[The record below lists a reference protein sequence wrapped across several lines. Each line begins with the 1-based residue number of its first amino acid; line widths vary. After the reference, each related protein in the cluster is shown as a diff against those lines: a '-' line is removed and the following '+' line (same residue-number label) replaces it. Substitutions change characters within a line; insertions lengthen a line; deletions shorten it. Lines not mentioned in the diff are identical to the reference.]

1 MHVSRIA
8 IDLEGWYAQD
18 DERRAALMF
27 SPATTA
33 HEAAALTEDAP
44 SDVDRLPALA
54 ARHATVGHAQAAG
67 RARLYGRARIN
78 RRDFPAFDDGAP
90 GTHFVSLQQTL
101 EDFNATRATMNA
113 ADART
118 HNPEIGLS
126 ATTAST
132 PSSTSAA
139 APPSPS
145 PRAGTA
151 RTRTSPS
158 TSTAPGCGTRS
169 APEVPSRLLVADL
182 RSGQHPSKPAFRG
195 RDVHER
201 RCLGELAVVRRKRL
215 MDRAMFAN
223 RLL

>member
-78 RRDFPAFDDGAP
+78 RRDFPPSTAAHRAP
-90 GTHFVSLQQTL
+90 TSSPC
-101 EDFNATRATMNA
+101 NKRS
-113 ADART
+113 RT
-118 HNPEIGLS
+118 
-126 ATTAST
+126 ST
-132 PSSTSAA
+132 P
-139 APPSPS
+139 
-145 PRAGTA
+145 
-151 RTRTSPS
+151 
-158 TSTAPGCGTRS
+158 PGR
-169 APEVPSRLLVADL
+169 P
-182 RSGQHPSKPAFRG
+182 
-195 RDVHER
+195 
-201 RCLGELAVVRRKRL
+201 
-215 MDRAMFAN
+215 
-223 RLL
+223 